1 MPHNMASKNRKNWKL
16 LRYYHLCIR
25 NRTFTFIN
33 KQNHS
38 YNQYPYSETQII
50 NTYIRVSK

>member
-25 NRTFTFIN
+25 NRTFTFIY